1 MTHTDD
7 QTTIDEIKAK
17 RDHRRQ
23 QQNRQDASGA
33 APLLLP
39 PPSDPMAVARVF
51 IEQHCTRQDTLT
63 LRYWCG
69 SWWAWRTTYWAEVEE
84 RSVRSLL
91 YHFTDKALYRDP
103 KKGLLPW
110 APTRHRIRDLL
121 EALGACV
128 LLPDHLMQPC
138 WLDDRPSGPIVAVR
152 NGLLDINTYEL
163 HAHSP
168 LYFCTVS
175 VPFDYDASAPEPR
188 RFLNFLGELWPD
200 EPEAIEALGEW
211 YGYVISGRLDLQKI
225 FLMVG
230 PTRGGKGVIGRI
242 LTALI
247 GKPNVCGPTLSSFAG
262 DFGLAPLIGKSLAV
276 ISDARFSG
284 KNGSTVVERMLS
296 ISGEDTLT
304 VNRKYR
310 EQWSGKL
317 PTRLHVISNEL
328 PHLGDASTAIVGRFI
343 ILILSRSWLGKEN
356 HQLEVQ
362 LLEELPGILNWSL
375 EGLARLKYNDGRFTR
390 APSAEE
396 AIITMRDLASPVGA
410 FVRDRCTLRANLQ
423 VGVDELY
430 AAFKEWCE
438 DNEYQKS
445 PKAVFGRNLMAAC
458 PTVRKA
464 RLGARTNRAYV
475 YQGIGLAKDGDEP
488 QLDL

>member
-1 MTHTDD
+1 
-7 QTTIDEIKAK
+7 
-17 RDHRRQ
+17 
-23 QQNRQDASGA
+23 
-33 APLLLP
+33 
-39 PPSDPMAVARVF
+39 
-51 IEQHCTRQDTLT
+51 
-63 LRYWCG
+63 
-69 SWWAWRTTYWAEVEE
+69 
-84 RSVRSLL
+84 
-91 YHFTDKALYRDP
+91 
-103 KKGLLPW
+103 
-110 APTRHRIRDLL
+110 
-121 EALGACV
+121 
-128 LLPDHLMQPC
+128 
-138 WLDDRPSGPIVAVR
+138 
-152 NGLLDINTYEL
+152 
-163 HAHSP
+163 
-168 LYFCTVS
+168 
-175 VPFDYDASAPEPR
+175 
-188 RFLNFLGELWPD
+188 
-200 EPEAIEALGEW
+200 
-211 YGYVISGRLDLQKI
+211 
-225 FLMVG
+225 
-230 PTRGGKGVIGRI
+230 
-242 LTALI
+242 
-247 GKPNVCGPTLSSFAG
+247 
-262 DFGLAPLIGKSLAV
+262 
-276 ISDARFSG
+276 
-284 KNGSTVVERMLS
+284 MLS

-375 EGLARLKYNDGRFTR
+375 EGLARLNRNDGRFTR
-390 APSAEE
+390 VPSAEE
-396 AIITMRDLASPVGA
+396 AIITMRDLASPVGP

-430 AAFKEWCE
+430 AAFKMWCE

-464 RLGARTNRAYV
+464 RVGARTSRVYV